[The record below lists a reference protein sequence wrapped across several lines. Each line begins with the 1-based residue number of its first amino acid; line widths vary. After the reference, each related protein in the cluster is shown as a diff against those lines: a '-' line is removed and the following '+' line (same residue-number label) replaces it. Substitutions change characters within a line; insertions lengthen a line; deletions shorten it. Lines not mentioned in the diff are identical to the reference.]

1 MLIIVLKKWSAKVAK
16 ISSVARWSGTFE
28 YNYNRLLKKSNQAL
42 AMASSFIFGTHQ
54 IIEWTSL

>member
-1 MLIIVLKKWSAKVAK
+1 VLKKWSAKVAK
-16 ISSVARWSGTFE
+16 ISSVARWSRTFE